1 MASMRKKGRELMKT
15 WALATAVAFLAT
27 TASYAQT
34 TIRWLHIT
42 SIPEEIE
49 LLQGAAREYE
59 AANPGVKIEDQFLEN
74 EAFKA
79 KLTTLLQSGEA
90 PDIFFSWGGGVMDE
104 QVRSGVLRPIGDV
117 VSQETLDSIGSA
129 GVSAFTRDGQ
139 LYGIARDVGEVV
151 VWYNKDLF
159 AQAGVDPASMSDW
172 TGFLAGVQKFKD
184 AGITPLAIGGK
195 DKWPVHFW
203 WAKMIVRLAG
213 QEQFNK
219 AASGE
224 ASFTDE
230 PFVKAAGYLA
240 ELGALQ
246 PFQEGWEAAG
256 YGDASGYF
264 GDGKAAM
271 HLMGDWDYS
280 VMKDNSA
287 SKAGI
292 PDDKLGIMPFP
303 TVEGGLGDPSDT
315 LGGLSGWLFSKN
327 ASDES
332 VKFVEWFNS
341 AEVQKKFAEKAFY
354 IPITQGA
361 ADTMANPFKKQVA
374 DNINKA
380 NWHALF
386 FDQALG
392 PEVGGVFND
401 LAVEL
406 AAGTI
411 SPEDAAAELQ
421 DAAEGSR

>member
-1 MASMRKKGRELMKT
+1 MKKLVLAASL
-15 WALATAVAFLAT
+15 LAMSAGTLFAET
-27 TASYAQT
+27 TV
-34 TIRWLHIT
+34 RWLHIT
-42 SIPEEIE
+42 SIPEELE
-49 LLQGAAREYE
+49 MLQNAAREYE
-59 AANPGVKIEDQFLEN
+59 ALNPDVKIEDQFLEN

-79 KLTTLLQSGEA
+79 KLTTLLQSPEA

-104 QVRSGVLRPIGDV
+104 QVRAGVLRPIDGV
-117 VSQETLDSIGSA
+117 VSPETLESIGSA
-129 GVSAFTRDGQ
+129 GVSAFTRDGE

-151 VWYNKDLF
+151 IWYNKELF
-159 AQAGVDPASMSDW
+159 EQAGVDPASMSDW
-172 TGFLAGVQKFKD
+172 DGFKAGIQKFKD
-184 AGITPLAIGGK
+184 AGITPFAIGGK

-213 QEQFNK
+213 QDAFNA

-230 PFVKAAGYLA
+230 PFVQAAAYLA
-240 ELGALQ
+240 ELGALE

-271 HLMGDWDYS
+271 HLMGDWDYG

-287 SKAGI
+287 DKAGI

-303 TVEGGLGDPSDT
+303 TVPGGLGDPSDT

-327 ASDES
+327 ASDEA

-341 AEVQKKFAEKAFY
+341 AEVQKKFGEKAYY
-354 IPITQGA
+354 IPITKGA
-361 ADTMANPFKKQVA
+361 ADTMANPYKKQVA
-374 DNINKA
+374 ENINNA
-380 NWHALF
+380 SWHALF

-392 PEVGGVFND
+392 PDVGGVFND

-411 SPEDAAAELQ
+411 SPEEATEELQGAAE
-421 DAAEGSR
+421 DSR